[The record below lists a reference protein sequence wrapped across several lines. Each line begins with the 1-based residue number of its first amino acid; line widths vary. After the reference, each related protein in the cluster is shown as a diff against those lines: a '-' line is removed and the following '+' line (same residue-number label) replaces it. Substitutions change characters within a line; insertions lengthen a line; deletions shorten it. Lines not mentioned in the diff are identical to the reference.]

1 MRLVCLFSLC
11 VVVHADDDVR
21 VEDIDELEISDE
33 DLPFDENDGFD
44 IDNFDDEANDPTK
57 LDPNFKP
64 DDTDPRNII
73 FNNYDDWTLQAN
85 VDKMINETFRLHL
98 VSIKD
103 LANPMTMQQKLP
115 SMETIY
121 YSTRVKFMTGYDRWL
136 GLEKLVTC
144 KRLADV
150 NPKSAPIKTLYH
162 GFWSV
167 VSTYQKFDSCSFNI
181 SRGIEAG
188 IRKRVTDDEIRM
200 SLDKFDTE
208 FCMLVDMLAYLDT
221 TQWWV
226 APTNMMADVVNA
238 FVAFDDVGEILPN
251 SKFELVDIA
260 SMIKAYYSSP
270 LSNVVEVKPADVE
283 TYLMEQI
290 TCKRGECWFVD
301 MPTTQAVLEAAHLI
315 HEKAKHA
322 VLDKETLKLVP
333 RSWGEYTYVYIRGG
347 DFSQNEQCDE

>member
-1 MRLVCLFSLC
+1 ML
-11 VVVHADDDVR
+11 
-21 VEDIDELEISDE
+21 IIS
-33 DLPFDENDGFD
+33 
-44 IDNFDDEANDPTK
+44 
-57 LDPNFKP
+57 
-64 DDTDPRNII
+64 
-73 FNNYDDWTLQAN
+73 
-85 VDKMINETFRLHL
+85 
-98 VSIKD
+98 
-103 LANPMTMQQKLP
+103 
-115 SMETIY
+115 
-121 YSTRVKFMTGYDRWL
+121 
-136 GLEKLVTC
+136 
-144 KRLADV
+144 
-150 NPKSAPIKTLYH
+150 
-162 GFWSV
+162 
-167 VSTYQKFDSCSFNI
+167 
-181 SRGIEAG
+181 
-188 IRKRVTDDEIRM
+188 

-238 FVAFDDVGEILPN
+238 FVAFDDVSEILPN

-260 SMIKAYYSSP
+260 SMIKAYFSSP

-283 TYLMEQI
+283 VRKHLYFLIVTPLKTYLMEQI